1 MPPNCATSGFLPV
14 LWTLTWK
21 HRRRPYGVT
30 TVVRYV
36 RAIAVTVERC
46 LAASVLSIEV
56 NMTQCSRCSRH
67 VTGQQVVLDDPPVF
81 GPVDADDFVVV
92 EVHPFGTMLGFAEL
106 EVGAHLA
113 LTTDMGTRSV
123 TPLTD
128 RRPRDEL
135 CSACWTVI
143 S

>member
-1 MPPNCATSGFLPV
+1 MSSLPLRRVAPGIARRSIRIAFFCRRSGMPPNCATSGFLPV

-56 NMTQCSRCSRH
+56 NMTQCSRFSRH
-67 VTGQQVVLDDPPVF
+67 TSP
-81 GPVDADDFVVV
+81 A
-92 EVHPFGTMLGFAEL
+92 
-106 EVGAHLA
+106 
-113 LTTDMGTRSV
+113 SK
-123 TPLTD
+123 
-128 RRPRDEL
+128 
-135 CSACWTVI
+135 
-143 S
+143 